1 MPGWITDSLFA
12 IINTVPALFVAQ
24 DSPHFALARTM
35 FVLILVVLI
44 VAAAIWLPALCS
56 ALARRLRKDSAPD
69 KV

>member
-44 VAAAIWLPALCS
+44 VAAAIWLPPLCA
-56 ALARRLRKDSAPD
+56 ALARRLRKGSAPD
-69 KV
+69 QV